1 MPNRYVRESA
11 IESERVNSLSWQ
23 GEVFFRRLINKVD
36 DFGRLYASPTL
47 LRAALFP
54 LQLDKVTEKD
64 VVRLIAELEEK
75 GLLATY
81 EVDGKRFLALAKWE
95 QGRAKKSKH
104 PQPPDDICLRLQ
116 TYVYKC
122 EEMSAHA
129 PDSDTDSDT
138 DSDSDNDNSSEEVK
152 SEIETLR
159 LRIGSWFKRRPTTQ
173 WSAKE
178 MKVLKE
184 VIKLKTPTEDID
196 LLEKRYLSGVDF
208 LRQNPI
214 TLLNN
219 WNGEIDKARQ
229 KTETPQ
235 LFQTPQPAVK
245 RELDLKDWI

>member
-235 LFQTPQPAVK
+235 LFQTPQPTAK
-245 RELDLKDWI
+245 KELDLKDWI